1 MLFNRFLYRKH
12 NIRGYAMR
20 KLLLGTTALAAA
32 AAMNANVALADVA
45 ISGFFEWDYSN
56 VNSDIA
62 ANDGTAFG
70 QDSEVK
76 VVFTN
81 KTDSGL
87 TIAFQTEFET
97 DKASD
102 GVSDDN
108 FLSISGGF
116 GKLVLGELDG
126 VMDQYGIAASD
137 LPAEELYVGEP
148 ADMVTENGDGGV
160 SGGENNKISYH
171 IPAVGGLTAG
181 VSYTN
186 SGVAGNADATA
197 YAARYSVDAGG
208 AAITIGGATGTLEVA
223 GAQDAD
229 TQNIG
234 IKIAAGNA
242 TLVLSN
248 ATYEDADQDESTNG
262 VAASFKV
269 SDAMT
274 LVGYTTKLE
283 DDLAASQEEYTVSG
297 VEVQYT
303 IASGLSAVINVEDYE
318 YDTGSSG
325 GTNDSGTASSLTLKA
340 SF

>member
-1 MLFNRFLYRKH
+1 MLFLPGEIKEDLASILLVLRK
-12 NIRGYAMR
+12 
-20 KLLLGTTALAAA
+20 
-32 AAMNANVALADVA
+32 
-45 ISGFFEWDYSN
+45 
-56 VNSDIA
+56 
-62 ANDGTAFG
+62 
-70 QDSEVK
+70 
-76 VVFTN
+76 
-81 KTDSGL
+81 
-87 TIAFQTEFET
+87 TEFET
-97 DKASD
+97 DKA
-102 GVSDDN
+102 GGGTSDDN

-126 VMDQYGIAASD
+126 VMDQYGIAATD
-137 LPAEELYVGEP
+137 LPAEEIYTGEP
-148 ADMVTENGDGGV
+148 TDMVTENGDGGV

-181 VSYTN
+181 ISYTN
-186 SGVAGNADATA
+186 SGVAGDADATA
-197 YAARYSVDAGG
+197 YAAKYTVDAGG
-208 AAITIGGATGTLEVA
+208 AAITIGGGTGTLEVA

-242 TLVLSN
+242 SIVLSN

-274 LVGYTTKLE
+274 LVGYSTKLE
-283 DDLAASQEEYTVSG
+283 DDLTASGEEYSVSG
-297 VEVQYT
+297 LEVQYT

>member
-1 MLFNRFLYRKH
+1 
-12 NIRGYAMR
+12 MR

-32 AAMNANVALADVA
+32 VTLSANVATADVS
-45 ISGFFEWDYSN
+45 ISGYFEWDYSN
-56 VNSDIA
+56 VNSDIT

-76 VVFTN
+76 MVFTN

-97 DKASD
+97 EKAND

-126 VMDQYGIAASD
+126 VMDQYGISATD

-148 ADMVTENGDGGV
+148 ADMITENADGV
-160 SGGENNKISYH
+160 ATGEANKISYH
-171 IPAVGGLTAG
+171 FPAMGGLTAG
-181 VSYTN
+181 VSYRN
-186 SGVAGNADATA
+186 SGVAGASDETS
-197 YAARYSVDAGG
+197 YAAKYVLDAGG
-208 AAITIGGATGTLEVA
+208 ATVSIAGGTGTVEVA
-223 GAQDAD
+223 GAQDQD
-229 TQNIG
+229 TQNMGVSIASG
-234 IKIAAGNA
+234 DIKLN
-242 TLVLSN
+242 LSN
-248 ATYEDADQDESTNG
+248 ATYEDGDQDESTNG
-262 VAASFKV
+262 VAV
-269 SDAMT
+269 SYKMAGGAT

-283 DDLAASQEEYTVSG
+283 DDTSNEDYSVSG
-297 VEVQYT
+297 LEVQYT

-318 YDTGSSG
+318 YED
-325 GTNDSGTASSLTLKA
+325 GTAGTAADDSGTASSITIKA

>member
-1 MLFNRFLYRKH
+1 
-12 NIRGYAMR
+12 MR

-70 QDSEVK
+70 QDSEMK

-97 DKASD
+97 DKGSS

-126 VMDQYGIAASD
+126 VMDQYGIAATD
-137 LPAEELYVGEP
+137 LPSEEIYTGEP
-148 ADMVTENGDGGV
+148 ADMETENADGSV

-181 VSYTN
+181 ISYTN

-197 YAARYSVDAGG
+197 YAANYSVDAGG
-208 AAITIGGATGTLEVA
+208 AAITIGGGTGTLEVA

-248 ATYEDADQDESTNG
+248 ATYEDANQDESTNG

-274 LVGYTTKLE
+274 LVGYSTKLE

>member
-1 MLFNRFLYRKH
+1 
-12 NIRGYAMR
+12 MR

-56 VNSDIA
+56 VNSDIDT
-62 ANDGTAFG
+62 NDGTAFG
-70 QDSEVK
+70 QDSEMK

-97 DKASD
+97 DKGNS

-137 LPAEELYVGEP
+137 LPSEELYVGEP
-148 ADMVTENGDGGV
+148 ADMETENGDGAV

-186 SGVAGNADATA
+186 SGVAGDADATS
-197 YAARYSVDAGG
+197 YAARYTLDAGG
-208 AAITIGGATGTLEVA
+208 TAVTIGGATGTLEVA

-234 IKIAAGNA
+234 IKIAAGA
-242 TLVLSN
+242 MSVVLSN
-248 ATYEDADQDESTNG
+248 STYEDADQDESTNG
-262 VAASFKV
+262 VAASFAV
-269 SDAMT
+269 SDT
-274 LVGYTTKLE
+274 TKLVGYTTKLE
-283 DDLAASQEEYTVSG
+283 DDLTASGEEYSVTG

-340 SF
+340 AF

>member
-1 MLFNRFLYRKH
+1 
-12 NIRGYAMR
+12 MR

-32 AAMNANVALADVA
+32 ATLSANAALADVS
-45 ISGFFEWDYSN
+45 ISGYFEWDYQN
-56 VNSDIA
+56 VDSTVS
-62 ANDGTAFG
+62 ANNGTTFG

-76 VVFTN
+76 MVFTN

-97 DKASD
+97 DKA
-102 GVSDDN
+102 GGGTSDDN

-126 VMDQYGIAASD
+126 VMDQYGIAATD

-160 SGGENNKISYH
+160 SGGENNKVSYH
-171 IPAVGGLTAG
+171 LPAVGGLTAG

-186 SGVAGNADATA
+186 SGVAGTADATSF
-197 YAARYSVDAGG
+197 AARYTVDAGG
-208 AAITIGGATGTLEVA
+208 ATVTIGGATGTKEVS
-223 GAQDAD
+223 GAQDED
-229 TQNIG
+229 TQNMG
-234 IKIAAGNA
+234 VKIASGNVA
-242 TLVLSN
+242 LVLSN
-248 ATYEDADQDESTNG
+248 STYEDADQDESTNG
-262 VAASFKV
+262 IAASYKMND
-269 SDAMT
+269 SAT

-283 DDLAASQEEYTVSG
+283 DDLAASGEEYTVSG

-318 YDTGSSG
+318 YKTGSSG
-325 GTNDSGTASSLTLKA
+325 GTNDSGTASSLTIKA